1 MKLPSEA
8 DIEALH
14 RKYAAND
21 AAYQAVR
28 THCQIVWEIA
38 EQLID
43 ANSLSV
49 DTELVYV
56 GCMLH
61 DIGVYR
67 FEGIGGD
74 SRNIGVEYL
83 RHGLLGHDIL
93 QAEGFADGICRFA
106 SHHTGV
112 GITKEDVIANN
123 LPLPAEDLLAETPEE
138 RLVMYAD
145 KFNSKST
152 PPRFNSFDSYRASL
166 ARFGAEK
173 PPAFDAL
180 AEEFGKPDLAPIAA
194 KYGQPIV

>member
-14 RKYAAND
+14 RKYAPNET
-21 AAYQAVR
+21 AYHAVH
-28 THCQIVWEIA
+28 THCQIVWDIA
-38 EQLID
+38 KTLISANNLPVD
-43 ANSLSV
+43 A
-49 DTELVYV
+49 ELVRV

-67 FEGIGGD
+67 FEGVGGGKDIGA
-74 SRNIGVEYL
+74 EYI
-83 RHGLLGHDIL
+83 RHGVFGYEIL
-93 QAEGFADGICRFA
+93 KAEGLPETICRFA

-112 GITKEDVIANN
+112 GLTKDEIIANN
-123 LPLPAEDLLAETPEE
+123 LPLPHQDLLAETPEE

-152 PPRFNSFDSYRASL
+152 PPRLNSFDSYRAYV
-166 ARFGAEK
+166 AKFGRQK
-173 PPAFDAL
+173 PLAFDKL

-194 KYGQPIV
+194 KYRQLVI